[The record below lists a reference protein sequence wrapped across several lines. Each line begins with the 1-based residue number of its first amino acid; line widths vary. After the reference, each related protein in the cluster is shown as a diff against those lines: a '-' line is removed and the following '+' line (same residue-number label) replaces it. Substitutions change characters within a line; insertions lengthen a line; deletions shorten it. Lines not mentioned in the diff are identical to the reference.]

1 MTTHTDE
8 PTLRDIADKL
18 DRLDTDLGSLKGEV
32 TNLKGEVT
40 NLKENVTHLQE
51 NFTHLQENVTQFND
65 KFTTYQKAIQWVVQ
79 LAFALIASATVTVV
93 ISSVFR

>member
-32 TNLKGEVT
+32 TNLKD
-40 NLKENVTHLQE
+40 NVTHLQE
-51 NFTHLQENVTQFND
+51 NFLRLQENVTQFND
-65 KFTTYQKAIQWVVQ
+65 KFTTYQKATQWVVQ

-93 ISSVFR
+93 ISSVFC

>member
-1 MTTHTDE
+1 MTTDTDE
-8 PTLRDIADKL
+8 PTLRDIANKL
-18 DRLDTDLGSLKGEV
+18 DRLDADVSSLKGEV

-40 NLKENVTHLQE
+40 NLKD

-65 KFTTYQKAIQWVVQ
+65 KFSTYQKATQWVVQ